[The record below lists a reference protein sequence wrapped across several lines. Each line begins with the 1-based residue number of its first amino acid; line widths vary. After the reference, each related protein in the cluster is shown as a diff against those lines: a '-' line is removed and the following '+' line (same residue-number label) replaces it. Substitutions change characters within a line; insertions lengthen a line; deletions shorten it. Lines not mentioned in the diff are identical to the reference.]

1 MSTHLSS
8 SLIRALATP
17 SADAA
22 CDWVTPMRTR
32 AALADLAAPSLE
44 ARLALIG
51 VFCQLDVSRMVIN
64 F

>member
-44 ARLALIG
+44 AWLALIG
-51 VFCQLDVSRMVIN
+51 CMMAR
-64 F
+64 